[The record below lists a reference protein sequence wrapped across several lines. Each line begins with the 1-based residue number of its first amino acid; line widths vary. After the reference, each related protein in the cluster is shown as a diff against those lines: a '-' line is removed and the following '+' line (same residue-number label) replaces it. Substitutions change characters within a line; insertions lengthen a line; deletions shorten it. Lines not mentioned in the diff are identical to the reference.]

1 MATAE
6 LTLPPREVQRVLK
19 RSADVFAERALGE
32 SLWSKQREVLQA
44 VSTHEKT
51 AVKSAHGVGKSWLA
65 ARAVI
70 WFMATRQPAEVIT
83 TAPTWRQVERILW
96 KEIRLAWGH
105 AVPLVKAMGTCLNT
119 ELKFGDGHTAYGLS
133 TDDTDRFQG
142 IHSPHLMVVV
152 DEAAGVSPA
161 IFDAIA
167 TLGTG
172 GEYRELLI
180 GNPTSTEG
188 RFYQAFQNPALG
200 YHCISVAAT
209 DTPNFTGEDVPE
221 KVKRNLVTPQWVA
234 ERAIEWGVGSAL
246 YAARVDA
253 QFPSGNEDNVL
264 VPLAWAEAAC
274 NREPQAGGDAMVQM
288 GLDVARYGSDSC
300 CLAGRVGYNLKLLK
314 SKPGHT
320 GSLEVEAWARQEA
333 QDFAAANGGTVKVL
347 VDEGYNPGVVDHLM
361 ALTDPGVTYEAV
373 SFGAA
378 AQDNEKHL
386 NRRNEMLWGLRELYR
401 PGNADPDLCV
411 TATGPEV
418 ERLKSQVSAIRFK
431 YDTRLRPKCETKQ
444 EMKDRGMPS
453 PDETDAAALAFAKA
467 EPKPGIGVYF

>member
-1 MATAE
+1 M
-6 LTLPPREVQRVLK
+6 QRVTSEPVPPEVYETLLD
-19 RSADVFAERALGE
+19 RADLFAERALGE
-32 SLWSKQREVLQA
+32 QLWSKQRKILQSVA
-44 VSTHEKT
+44 THPKT
-51 AVKSAHGVGKSWLA
+51 AVKSAHGIGKSWLA
-65 ARAVI
+65 ARAVL

-83 TAPTWRQVERILW
+83 TAPTWRQVEEILW

-105 AVPLVKAMGTCLNT
+105 AIPAIRELGTCLT
-119 ELKFGDGHTAYGLS
+119 TDLKFGDGHHAYGMS
-133 TDDTDRFQG
+133 TDKTDRFQG
-142 IHSPHLMVVV
+142 IHSPHLLVVV
-152 DEAAGVSPA
+152 DEAAGVDPA

-180 GNPTSTEG
+180 GNPTSTDG

-200 YHCISVAAT
+200 YNCISVAAQ
-209 DTPNFTGEDVPE
+209 DTPNFTGEEVPE

-253 QFPSGNEDNVL
+253 QFPSGDEDNVL

-274 NREPQAGGDAMVQM
+274 NREPNPGGDTTAQM

-300 CLAGRVGYNLKLLK
+300 CLAGRAGYTLKLLK

-347 VDEGYNPGVVDHLM
+347 VDEGYNPGVVDHLL
-361 ALTDPGVTYEAV
+361 ALSDPGVSYEAV

-378 AQDNEKHL
+378 ARDPEKHL
-386 NRRNEMLWGLRELYR
+386 NRRNEMMWGLRELYR
-401 PGNADPDLCV
+401 TGNADPDICV
-411 TATGPEV
+411 TANGPEV
-418 ERLKSQVSAIRFK
+418 ERLKSQVSSIRFK
-431 YDTRLRPKCETKQ
+431 NDTRLRPKCETKQ

-453 PDETDAAALAFAKA
+453 PDETDAVALAFA
-467 EPKPGIGVYF
+467 EPEPDYGLQIWA